1 MSFSNHNH
9 YFHPHSKLVTT
20 LPIAAFICRQK
31 VEEEISYE
39 EEKHV
44 DKENVAEYEAKV
56 DEKQHVKKIWDVKS
70 KQYLIV
76 HA

>member
-1 MSFSNHNH
+1 M
-9 YFHPHSKLVTT
+9 TT

-31 VEEEISYE
+31 VEEEISHE